1 MGISSIAFAISCP
14 IYSWIIQRVNR
25 RLIIFI
31 SLIIWGFTN
40 LMNGEKKYCGIENG

>member
-1 MGISSIAFAISCP
+1 MEISSITFALGCP
-14 IYSWIIQRVNR
+14 LNSWIIQRVNR